1 MLAHQAIA
9 QVVVVVVFVVE
20 KVCVHNDDR
29 QALAEDGVG
38 VATGECC
45 QVFFIS
51 FFHIS
56 IVFFNTSIIMMTS
69 SSFVLKILHI
79 HDDDDDNARTG

>member
-45 QVFFIS
+45 QVFFIFLS
-51 FFHIS
+51 FPIF
-56 IVFFNTSIIMMTS
+56 IVFSITAS
-69 SSFVLKILHI
+69 S
-79 HDDDDDNARTG
+79 